1 MKKNV
6 SSRTTRSGAT
16 DFPCPHTYFPGSLDP
31 AERHTL
37 QCLAAEVSASLLQAL
52 EGVEAYA
59 RCRSAC
65 KLSDLRAVA
74 LARELRQLIR
84 AFGRHSR

>member
-1 MKKNV
+1 MKNNV
-6 SSRTTRSGAT
+6 TFRTMPSGAA
-16 DFPCPHTYFPGSLDP
+16 DECCSPAYFPGSLDP
-31 AERHTL
+31 AEQHALR
-37 QCLAAEVSASLLQAL
+37 CLAAEVSASLRQAL

-65 KLSDLRAVA
+65 NLSDLRAAA

-84 AFGRHSR
+84 AFGRRGC